1 MPNQSSLDVA
11 TILELEQKLARAW
24 LDGDRAFIETLLAP
38 DWAIIDVTGRVLTK
52 EQVLTEAFVSS
63 DRQIKTMVIDDVKVR
78 VFGNAAV
85 AIGRTRASGVYQGHD
100 VFVVL
105 RFTDVFVRG
114 DAGWQVVASQGTVV
128 S

>member
-11 TILELEQKLARAW
+11 TILELEQELARAW

-38 DWAIIDVTGRVLTK
+38 DWATIDVTGRVLTK
-52 EQVLTEAFVSS
+52 EQ
-63 DRQIKTMVIDDVKVR
+63 
-78 VFGNAAV
+78 
-85 AIGRTRASGVYQGHD
+85 
-100 VFVVL
+100 
-105 RFTDVFVRG
+105 VFVRG